1 MSLKLDH
8 ITWLSWIETIPILE
22 YFCGVK
28 KHSATKEELL
38 EYAQKFRLIK
48 MSDLEE
54 RLNFLENKGLIHV
67 FKTMVMVKWYY

>member
-1 MSLKLDH
+1 MSLNFDAVE
-8 ITWLSWIETIPILE
+8 WSCWIETIPILE

-38 EYAQKFRLIK
+38 EYAQKFRLMEMI
-48 MSDLEE
+48 DLEE

-67 FKTMVMVKWYY
+67 FKTMIMVKWYY